1 MRDLSGDERTLW
13 GLCFSRVMVKY
24 VFVNTPQVDVEFAA
38 NSAANAASALIL
50 ARRSGEGANRDRF
63 EQRLWDDYA
72 GEAMIKFSTQVRWKL
87 DDYVAVAREVA
98 RHAEVA
104 IEKYRG
110 VSGSNLPSF
119 PFDD

>member
-1 MRDLSGDERTLW
+1 MRDLNGDERTLW

-24 VFVNTPQVDVEFAA
+24 VFVNTAPVDVEFAA
-38 NSAANAASALIL
+38 NSAANAANALVL
-50 ARRSGEGANRDRF
+50 ARRSGVSANRDSF

-72 GEAMIKFSTQVRWKL
+72 GEAMIKFSTQVRWKM
-87 DDYVAVAREVA
+87 DDYVAVARQVA
-98 RHAEVA
+98 SHAKAA

-119 PFDD
+119 PFDV

>member
-50 ARRSGEGANRDRF
+50 ARRSGEGANRDSF